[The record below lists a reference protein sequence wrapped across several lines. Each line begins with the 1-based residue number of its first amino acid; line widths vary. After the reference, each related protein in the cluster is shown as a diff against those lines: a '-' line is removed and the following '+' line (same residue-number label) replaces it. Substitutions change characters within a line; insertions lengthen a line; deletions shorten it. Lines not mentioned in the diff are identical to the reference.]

1 MLTRSIVYKNVSL
14 PSMTVSRE
22 EWERKEKDIMSKTIR
37 NELTHRKVQSE
48 GNGMPNII
56 SKKDH
61 FIEMGI
67 IAGTMKPRVNEHWRN
82 Y

>member
-1 MLTRSIVYKNVSL
+1 
-14 PSMTVSRE
+14 MTVSRE
-22 EWERKEKDIMSKTIR
+22 EWERKEKDMSHTIR

-48 GNGMPNII
+48 GNGYPTTI
-56 SKKDH
+56 SKKDRYV
-61 FIEMGI
+61 EMGI